1 MLEQL
6 DILMQKKINLH
17 VDFIPFLKIN
27 SKWITDLNLKYK
39 TMRLLEDNI
48 GENLDELGYGDAIL
62 DAIFKD
68 TI

>member
-27 SKWITDLNLKYK
+27 SKWIIDLNLKYK